1 MTTTMSEAAAEA
13 APRVRVTGEAAE
25 VARAEAQ
32 AVLAMVQDEG
42 RRARLADVVAAV
54 DEGEVAG
61 ADADALGELL
71 ELGLQTG
78 RIRSLYGPDGEQA
91 TLGLFRRLPI
101 GRELGRST
109 RDLNEALEALAG
121 RTIERISVS
130 AVGPGEYGVTI
141 STEDYELVLRLGR
154 AGARLA
160 TIGA

>member
-1 MTTTMSEAAAEA
+1 LSAAVGDGA
-13 APRVRVTGEAAE
+13 VRVSGEAAE

-42 RRARLADVVAAV
+42 RRGRLADVVAAI
-54 DEGEVAG
+54 DGGELSG
-61 ADADALGELL
+61 EDADALAELL

-78 RIRSLYGPDGEQA
+78 RIRSLYGPEGEQA
-91 TLGLFRRLPI
+91 ALALFRRLP
-101 GRELGRST
+101 LGRDLTQST
-109 RDLNEALEALAG
+109 RDLNGALVALEG
-121 RTIERISVS
+121 RTIEKLSVN

-141 STEDYELVLRLGR
+141 STDDYEVVLRLGR

>member
-141 STEDYELVLRLGR
+141 STEDYELVLRLGS